1 MNDETGNKFHWA
13 SLKGDATMEPAAV
26 EYQDGKPV
34 RLWFTGE
41 QEPFLAAEC
50 VIDDEI
56 TRSVELDPAGFS
68 YMTPDRFR
76 LLLKKLRLVQTPQ
89 PSNDNPDTSAP
100 RMLGVGDRV
109 VRRWADGSKAI
120 PRAVALV
127 LEIMVAYG
135 IKPRDLK
142 RLDIDDV

>member
-1 MNDETGNKFHWA
+1 MREENDSRFHWA
-13 SLKGDATMEPAAV
+13 SPKGEDAMEPAEV

-34 RLWFTGE
+34 RLWFPGE
-41 QEPFLAAEC
+41 EEPFGADEC
-50 VIDDEI
+50 VIDNEI
-56 TRSVELDPAGFS
+56 TRTVDPAVSF
-68 YMTPDRFR
+68 MTPNRFR
-76 LLLKKLRLVQTPQ
+76 YLLKKLRLVQTPHS
-89 PSNDNPDTSAP
+89 SNDNPDTSAP
-100 RMLGVGDRV
+100 NMLGVGDRV

-127 LEIMVAYG
+127 LEIMVAYA